1 MKETVWELTV
11 FLGKLPSA
19 AGSELEKAAHERARA
34 IIGMPGH

>member
-34 IIGMPGH
+34 ILGMSGH